1 MTLVHYEKN
10 LISYKLENKLL
21 SLGEKNQQQTHKK
34 LNNADNPA

>member
-1 MTLVHYEKN
+1 MTLVHHEKN

-21 SLGEKNQQQTHKK
+21 SLGEKKPQTHKN